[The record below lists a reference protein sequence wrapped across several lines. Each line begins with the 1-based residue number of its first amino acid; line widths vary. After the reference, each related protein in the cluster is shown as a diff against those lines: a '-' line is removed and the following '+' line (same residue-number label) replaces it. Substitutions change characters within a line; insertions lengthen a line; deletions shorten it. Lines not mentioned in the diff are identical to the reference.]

1 MHHSHRY
8 RQPRI
13 ATGLRMRIIESS
25 AVFHRL
31 PSIALLLIAGI
42 VVTSCAGSG
51 PSSQEV
57 TQIVAADRIEEVR
70 IAALISNAS
79 MRREMRQSE
88 DPIAWLD
95 NFWQQRDPTPS
106 TPENEALQ
114 VYMQRAEFLRNRFP
128 ELVDAEWPE
137 LMVLFLKLGSPD
149 WQGPEYVVWPRVDD
163 EGKDRTIPTISGGFQ
178 WERMRYGTP
187 HAFTLV
193 VEEGELRRNLQVVVP
208 YDPPSLEGVWEI
220 LEGSTAS
227 ASERIEALTRISWYE
242 LPSIASRLLNLS
254 PAGFTGIQD
263 QYMVTLERISVRS
276 AYRLGVEGVRR
287 LAALRAAGA
296 TPELCIRRAMSGE
309 YSVQNLLTDLRP
321 LSNRRYILARGPNRG
336 PHPLLWLNPEGLLES
351 LTRDFPASHT
361 MTGWDWQGD
370 VFLAFGPPAYLDIN
384 NRAARFLWGTPEI
397 LGIGDTMLG
406 KVDATRLD
414 DQLASFL
421 RETAGTIERRR
432 IQENQAANTVTNALT
447 GGGTDQVTRGMLDQ
461 LHVLAPPL
469 VYNMGLPS
477 EVRPIPI
484 SMDIVA
490 FPTETDSVEVQA
502 TFGVPANAVRMRVQ
516 EEFLITDLRTNL
528 LIIDHDLNAIHAESR
543 QQGYVINTSEG
554 TEGRFFLDTYRFKIP
569 PGSYIA
575 YLSAE
580 DPNGETS
587 GAAMVSVDLTSMA
600 TDRLQVSPILLASD
614 IQPTG
619 EEGKFI
625 RGGLQI
631 LPAPSR
637 RFLYGDDLFFYYE
650 VDNLSRSDVGDY
662 VISESLYII
671 PNDTNEGIITIAS
684 GQNITGLEPSLNRS
698 MGIDLSSLGRSYE
711 GVVHLVVLVT
721 DQVSGEQA
729 VGATLLILRRPN
741 TEGQEP
747 PPGDTPDIQ

>member
-1 MHHSHRY
+1 M
-8 RQPRI
+8 
-13 ATGLRMRIIESS
+13 
-25 AVFHRL
+25 
-31 PSIALLLIAGI
+31 
-42 VVTSCAGSG
+42 
-51 PSSQEV
+51 
-57 TQIVAADRIEEVR
+57 
-70 IAALISNAS
+70 ISDAS
-79 MRREMRQSE
+79 VRREMRQSE

-95 NFWQQRDPTPS
+95 DFWLQHDPTPS

-114 VYMQRAEFLRNRFP
+114 VYMQRAEFLQNRFP
-128 ELVDAEWPE
+128 ELIDAEWPA
-137 LMVLFLKLGSPD
+137 LMILFLKLGSPD
-149 WQGPEYVVWPRVDD
+149 WQGPEYVVWPRTD
-163 EGKDRTIPTISGGFQ
+163 EEGQDRTIPTISGGFQ

-187 HAFTLV
+187 HAFTLI
-193 VEEGELRRNLQVVVP
+193 VEEGRIKKNLQVVVP
-208 YDPPSLEGVWEI
+208 YDPPSLDGVWEI
-220 LEGSTAS
+220 LEGGTAS
-227 ASERIEALTRISWYE
+227 PSERINALTRISWYE
-242 LPSIASRLLNLS
+242 LPSIASRLLNIP
-254 PAGFTGIQD
+254 PASFTGIQD
-263 QYMVTLERISVRS
+263 EYTVALERISIRS
-276 AYRLGVEGVRR
+276 AYRLGVDGIRR

-296 TPELCIRRAMSGE
+296 SPELCIRRAMSGD
-309 YSVQNLLTDLRP
+309 YTVQNLLTDLRP
-321 LSNRRYILARGPNRG
+321 LSFRRYILARGPNRG

-351 LTRDFPASHT
+351 LTRDFPAPHT

-370 VFLAFGPPAYLDIN
+370 VFLAFGPPAYLDVN
-384 NRAARFLWGTPEI
+384 NREARYLWGTPEI
-397 LGIGDTMLG
+397 FGIGDTMLG
-406 KVDATRLD
+406 KVDASRLD
-414 DQLASFL
+414 DQLASFI

-432 IQENQAANTVTNALT
+432 IQENLAANIVTNALSDD
-447 GGGTDQVTRGMLDQ
+447 GTEQVTRGIIDQ

-469 VYNMGLPS
+469 VYNMGLPAG
-477 EVRPIPI
+477 VRPIPI

-528 LIIDHDLNAIHAESR
+528 LIIDHDLNPIHAESR
-543 QQGYVINTSEG
+543 QQGYVINTAEG
-554 TEGRFFLDTYRFKIP
+554 TGGRFFLDTYRFKIP

-587 GAAMVSVDLTSMA
+587 GAAMVSMDLTSMA
-600 TDRLQVSPILLASD
+600 TDQLKVSPILLASD
-614 IQPTG
+614 IQPSE

-637 RFLYGDDLFFYYE
+637 RFLYGEDLFFYYE

-671 PNDTNEGIITIAS
+671 PNDTEEGIITISS
-684 GQNITGLEPSLNRS
+684 GQNISGLEPSLNRS
-698 MGIDLSSLGRSYE
+698 MAIDLSSLGRTYE
-711 GVVHLVVLVT
+711 GAVHLVVLVT

-729 VGATLLILRRPN
+729 VGATLLILRRPL
-741 TEGQEP
+741 TEGEEP

>member
-1 MHHSHRY
+1 
-8 RQPRI
+8 
-13 ATGLRMRIIESS
+13 MRINQSDSS
-25 AVFHRL
+25 LHRL
-31 PSIALLLIAGI
+31 TPLALLLVTGCI
-42 VVTSCAGSG
+42 VASCAGRG
-51 PSSQEV
+51 PSTQEITRAV
-57 TQIVAADRIEEVR
+57 TGQVPSDRIEEVR
-70 IAALISNAS
+70 IVALISDGS
-79 MRREMRQSE
+79 IRREMRQSD
-88 DPIAWLD
+88 DPVAWLD

-114 VYMQRAEFLRNRFP
+114 VYLQRAEFLQNRFP
-128 ELVDAEWPE
+128 ELVDVEWPE

-149 WQGPEYVVWPRVDD
+149 WQGPEYVVWPRAD
-163 EGKDRTIPTISGGFQ
+163 EEGQNRTIPTISGGFQ
-178 WERMRYGTP
+178 WERMRYSTP
-187 HAFTLV
+187 REFTLV
-193 VEEGELRRNLQVVVP
+193 VEDGKIRKNLQLTIP
-208 YDPPSLEGVWEI
+208 NDPPSLEGVWEI

-227 ASERIEALTRISWYE
+227 ASQRIDALTAISWYE
-242 LPSIASRLLNLS
+242 LPAIASRLLNI
-254 PAGFTGIQD
+254 PASGFAGIQD
-263 QYMVTLERISVRS
+263 QYMAALERLSVRS
-276 AYRLGVEGVRR
+276 AYRLGVDGIRR

-296 TPELCIRRAMSGE
+296 TPELCIRRAMSGS
-309 YSVQNLLTDLRP
+309 YSLQNLLTDLRP
-321 LSNRRYILARGPNRG
+321 LSWRRNILARGPNRG

-384 NRAARFLWGTPEI
+384 NREVRYLWGTPEI

-414 DQLASFL
+414 DQLASFI
-421 RETAGTIERRR
+421 REAAGTIERRR
-432 IQENQAANTVTNALT
+432 IQENQAANIVTNALT
-447 GGGTDQVTRGMLDQ
+447 GGGADQVTRGILDQ

-469 VYNMGLPS
+469 VYSMGLPAG
-477 EVRPIPI
+477 VRPLPI

-502 TFGVPANAVRMRVQ
+502 TFGVPANAVRMRTQ
-516 EEFLITDLRTNL
+516 DEFLITDLRTNL
-528 LIIDHDLNAIHAESR
+528 LFIDHDLNAIHAEIR
-543 QQGYVINTSEG
+543 QEGYVINTSEG

-580 DPNGETS
+580 DPNSESS

-600 TDRLQVSPILLASD
+600 TNQLQVSPILLASD
-614 IQPTG
+614 IQPA
-619 EEGKFI
+619 EDEGKFV

-637 RFLYGDDLFFYYE
+637 RFLYGDDLYFYYE

-662 VISESLYII
+662 VISESLFII
-671 PNDTNEGIITIAS
+671 PNDTNEGIITISS

-711 GVVHLVVLVT
+711 GTVHLVVLVT
-721 DQVSGEQA
+721 DQVTGEQA
-729 VGATLLILRRPN
+729 VGATLLVLRRPVARS
-741 TEGQEP
+741 EEP
-747 PPGDTPDIQ
+747 PPGDAPDIQ